1 MTKTKREKLA
11 EQAGQLAYV
20 ENLKKPTIVSRL
32 QLGQTDIEE
41 FKGVNQYKVC
51 ALLLEDYM
59 NVVIEEYKNLPK
71 KEKTQKAKNK
81 IVAFLRNKV
90 KLSYQK
96 ISKLTGIS
104 LKEVY
109 KVYTIYPALAKLE
122 SELSTDPNL
131 KIEENPKTPLSKR
144 TMEMIQMNKQ
154 GYSMSEIGAKF
165 GVTRQNISKIFK
177 TINYVPI
184 PANNER
190 KNVISNKKLL
200 DESTQAIIASLKNQT
215 RDIGVQYATYK
226 MNTKRQLASFR
237 ADIILMYLDNPT
249 LERYPMFR
257 NRVKELRAYINSD
270 TVDPR
275 KDEYCL
281 IVGMVDTYIAI
292 NKEKSKNNRAK
303 IGDLNAQMRNLK
315 SKLAEITQKTV
326 GI

>member
-11 EQAGQLAYV
+11 EQVGQLAYV

-32 QLGQTDIEE
+32 QLGHTDIEE
-41 FKGVNQYKVC
+41 FKGVDQYKVC

-59 NVVIEEYKNLPK
+59 NVMIEEYKSLPK

-109 KVYTIYPALAKLE
+109 KVYTVYPALAKLE

-131 KIEENPKTPLSKR
+131 KIEEKQKTPLSKR

-184 PANNER
+184 PANTER

-281 IVGMVDTYIAI
+281 IIGMVDTYIAI

-303 IGDLNAQMRNLK
+303 IGDLNTQMRNLK
-315 SKLAEITQKTV
+315 SKLAEITQKSV

>member
-51 ALLLEDYM
+51 ALLLEDYI
-59 NVVIEEYKNLPK
+59 NVVVEEYKNLPK

-109 KVYTIYPALAKLE
+109 KVYTIYPALVKLE

-131 KIEENPKTPLSKR
+131 KIEEKPKAPLSKR

-215 RDIGVQYATYK
+215 RDISVQYATYK

-275 KDEYCL
+275 KDEYCI

>member
-11 EQAGQLAYV
+11 EQAGQLAFV

-59 NVVIEEYKNLPK
+59 NVMIDEYKNLPK

-215 RDIGVQYATYK
+215 RDISVQYATYK

-315 SKLAEITQKTV
+315 SKLAEITQKSV

>member
-11 EQAGQLAYV
+11 EQAGQLAFV

-59 NVVIEEYKNLPK
+59 NVMIEEYKNLPK

-215 RDIGVQYATYK
+215 RDISVQYATYK

-315 SKLAEITQKTV
+315 SKLAEITQKSV

>member
-11 EQAGQLAYV
+11 EQAGQLAFV

-59 NVVIEEYKNLPK
+59 NVMVEEYKNLPK

-215 RDIGVQYATYK
+215 RDISVQYATYK

-315 SKLAEITQKTV
+315 SKLAEITQKAV